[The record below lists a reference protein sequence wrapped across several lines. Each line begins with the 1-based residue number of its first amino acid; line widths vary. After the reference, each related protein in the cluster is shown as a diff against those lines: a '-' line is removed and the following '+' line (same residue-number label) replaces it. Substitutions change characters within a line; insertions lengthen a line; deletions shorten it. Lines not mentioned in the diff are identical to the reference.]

1 MPWKIKDEN
10 SYPPDNLY
18 VDAKEAFEVFG
29 NDLCDREWFKFSGA
43 EACFR
48 CIKHEL
54 IGGRIF
60 AYQFNVPLNK
70 IRVAALEYIIYLKY
84 EE

>member
-10 SYPPDNLY
+10 NYPPDNLY

-29 NDLCDREWFKFSGA
+29 NDLCDIEWLKFSGG
-43 EACFR
+43 EDCFR
-48 CIKHEL
+48 CVGHQLRDKP
-54 IGGRIF
+54 IF
-60 AYQFNVPLNK
+60 AYQFNIPFNA
-70 IRVAALEYIIYLKY
+70 IRVTALEYIIYLKY